1 MYTDTK
7 YSGKIFYRRVAYHYT
22 LVKRYLSVFSNP
34 LKRYNPNTALN
45 PPALVNKKPEPNNKD
60 HVVKRSS
67 YNLYCAYGICS
78 TRERIDMRKRGYE
91 VLLLITY
98 IAMAA
103 VFVYLNFFTASQAGD
118 LTNIIVN
125 LVMFILVAV
134 ILLSSCA
141 RGLLP
146 ASSMTADLILVTAR
160 IENDARNSHRF
171 LWETYR
177 ENKEELFT
185 SNILRRQYQD
195 YRFELERII
204 HTDKT
209 YYKCDIEDYIG
220 MDLVDSVIHRERL
233 NQVAGVMTG
242 LGILGTFIG
251 LSLGLQSFNTGTTA
265 EITNSIEPLM
275 GGIKVA
281 FHTSIY
287 GMVFSLVFNYVYKRR
302 LDDAENA
309 VRDFLS
315 AYRKYVMPD
324 TATDGFNRLMELQ
337 RQQTDAIL
345 GISDTLANQL
355 AKGLK
360 ELLEPQFEHFDH
372 TIESFAKMA
381 TRNQMNQLA
390 RVVDAFLEEMNR
402 SLGESFSKL
411 SEKVDSTIVM
421 QEASERQMQKF
432 YEKSIGA
439 SENVSTVA
447 AQTQTVANSMKLY
460 AESVATLERDIRETL
475 DSMQKLIESI
485 PDEVNDTFN
494 IINDNLQIVETHFKN
509 TINDINNTVVR
520 VPEAVDYSY
529 RGIEQALDRVSAALD
544 ELKNSLQNPE
554 SDYKW

>member
-1 MYTDTK
+1 
-7 YSGKIFYRRVAYHYT
+7 
-22 LVKRYLSVFSNP
+22 
-34 LKRYNPNTALN
+34 
-45 PPALVNKKPEPNNKD
+45 
-60 HVVKRSS
+60 
-67 YNLYCAYGICS
+67 
-78 TRERIDMRKRGYE
+78 MRKRGYE

-103 VFVYLNFFTASQAGD
+103 VFVYLNFFTKTQAGD

-125 LVMFILVAV
+125 LVMFVLVAM
-134 ILLSSCA
+134 ILFSACVK
-141 RGLLP
+141 GLLP
-146 ASSMTADLILVTAR
+146 ASRMTADLIMVTMK

-171 LWETYR
+171 LWEKYR
-177 ENKEELFT
+177 EDKEELFT

-233 NQVAGVMTG
+233 NQIAGVMTG

-275 GGIKVA
+275 EGIKVA

-287 GMVFSLVFNYVYKRR
+287 GMVFSLIFNYVYKRR

-337 RQQTDAIL
+337 RQQTDAIV

-360 ELLEPQFEHFDH
+360 ELLEPEFDRFDR
-372 TIESFAKMA
+372 TIESFATMA
-381 TRNQMNQLA
+381 TRNQMKQLA

-402 SLGESFSKL
+402 SLGDTFTKL
-411 SEKVDSTIVM
+411 SEKVDSTMVM
-421 QEASERQMQKF
+421 QEANERQMQEF
-432 YEKSIGA
+432 YEKSIGTA
-439 SENVSTVA
+439 GNMSTVA
-447 AQTQTVANSMKLY
+447 AQTKEVANSMKQY
-460 AESVATLERDIRETL
+460 AENVAALERDIRDTL
-475 DSMQKLIESI
+475 GKLQQLIEAI
-485 PDEVNDTFN
+485 PVEVNDTFN

-509 TINDINNTVVR
+509 TIEDINNTVVR

-529 RGIEQALDRVSAALD
+529 RGIEQALDSVTAALE
-544 ELKNSLQNPE
+544 ELKNTIRNAE
-554 SDYKW
+554 SDDKW

>member
-1 MYTDTK
+1 
-7 YSGKIFYRRVAYHYT
+7 
-22 LVKRYLSVFSNP
+22 
-34 LKRYNPNTALN
+34 
-45 PPALVNKKPEPNNKD
+45 
-60 HVVKRSS
+60 
-67 YNLYCAYGICS
+67 
-78 TRERIDMRKRGYE
+78 MRKRGYE

-98 IAMAA
+98 FAMFA
-103 VFVYLNFFTASQAGD
+103 VFVYLNFFTDTQAGD

-134 ILLSSCA
+134 ILLSACVK
-141 RGLLP
+141 GLIP
-146 ASSMTADLILVTAR
+146 ASRMTADLIMVTMR

-171 LWETYR
+171 LWEKYR
-177 ENKEELFT
+177 EDKEELFT

-251 LSLGLQSFNTGTTA
+251 LSLGLQSFNTGSTA
-265 EITNSIEPLM
+265 EITGSIEPLM
-275 GGIKVA
+275 EGIKVA

-287 GMVFSLVFNYVYKRR
+287 GMVFSLIFNYVYKKR
-302 LDDAENA
+302 LDDTENA

-337 RQQTDAIL
+337 RQQTDAII

-360 ELLEPQFEHFDH
+360 DLLEPEFDRFDR
-372 TIESFAKMA
+372 TIESFATMA
-381 TRNQMNQLA
+381 TRNQMKQLA

-402 SLGESFSKL
+402 SLGDSFTKL
-411 SEKVDSTIVM
+411 SEKVDGTIVT
-421 QEASERQMQKF
+421 QEANERMMQGF
-432 YEKSIGA
+432 YEKSIGNA
-439 SENVSTVA
+439 ENMSTVVAQTQAAA
-447 AQTQTVANSMKLY
+447 AQTQTVAAQTQAIANSLKQY
-460 AESVATLERDIRETL
+460 ADNVAALERDIRTTL
-475 DSMQKLIESI
+475 GYMQKLIEAI
-485 PDEVNDTFN
+485 PDEVNETFN
-494 IINDNLQIVETHFKN
+494 IINDNLRVVETHFKN
-509 TINDINNTVVR
+509 TIEDINNTVTR
-520 VPEAVDYSY
+520 VPETVDYSY
-529 RGIEQALDRVSAALD
+529 RGLEQALGRVETALD
-544 ELKNSLQNPE
+544 ELKNTIQNADSE
-554 SDYKW
+554 DKW

>member
-1 MYTDTK
+1 
-7 YSGKIFYRRVAYHYT
+7 
-22 LVKRYLSVFSNP
+22 
-34 LKRYNPNTALN
+34 
-45 PPALVNKKPEPNNKD
+45 
-60 HVVKRSS
+60 
-67 YNLYCAYGICS
+67 
-78 TRERIDMRKRGYE
+78 MRKRGYE
-91 VLLLITY
+91 VLLVITY

-103 VFVYLNFFTASQAGD
+103 VFVYLNFFTKTQAGD

-125 LVMFILVAV
+125 LVMFILVAM
-134 ILLSSCA
+134 ILFSSCA

-146 ASSMTADLILVTAR
+146 TSRMTADLILVTTK
-160 IENDARNSHRF
+160 IENDARNSHRY
-171 LWETYR
+171 LWEKYR
-177 ENKEELFT
+177 EDKEELFT

-204 HTDKT
+204 HADKT

-275 GGIKVA
+275 EGIKVA

-287 GMVFSLVFNYVYKRR
+287 GMVFSLMFNYVYKKR

-337 RQQTDAIL
+337 RQQTDAIA

-360 ELLEPQFEHFDH
+360 ELLEPQFDRFDH
-372 TIESFAKMA
+372 TIESFATMA
-381 TRNQMNQLA
+381 TRNQMKQLA

-402 SLGESFSKL
+402 SLGDSFTKL

-421 QEASERQMQKF
+421 QEANERQMQEF
-432 YEKSIGA
+432 YEKSIGTA
-439 SENVSTVA
+439 GNMNTVV
-447 AQTQTVANSMKLY
+447 AQTQTVANSLKQY
-460 AESVATLERDIRETL
+460 ADNVETLERDIRVTL
-475 DSMQKLIESI
+475 ADMQRLIESI
-485 PDEVNDTFN
+485 PVEVNDTFN

-509 TINDINNTVVR
+509 TIESINNTVVR

-529 RGIEQALDRVSAALD
+529 RGIEQALDSVTAALN
-544 ELKNSLQNPE
+544 ELKNTIQNAE
-554 SDYKW
+554 SDDKW

>member
-1 MYTDTK
+1 
-7 YSGKIFYRRVAYHYT
+7 
-22 LVKRYLSVFSNP
+22 
-34 LKRYNPNTALN
+34 
-45 PPALVNKKPEPNNKD
+45 
-60 HVVKRSS
+60 
-67 YNLYCAYGICS
+67 
-78 TRERIDMRKRGYE
+78 MRKRGYE

-103 VFVYLNFFTASQAGD
+103 VFVYLNFFTKTQAGD

-125 LVMFILVAV
+125 LVMFVLVAM
-134 ILLSSCA
+134 ILFSACVK
-141 RGLLP
+141 GLLP
-146 ASSMTADLILVTAR
+146 ASRMTADLIQVTTR

-171 LWETYR
+171 LWEKYR
-177 ENKEELFT
+177 EDKEELFT

-275 GGIKVA
+275 EGIKVA

-287 GMVFSLVFNYVYKRR
+287 GMVFSLVFNYVYKKR

-337 RQQTDAIL
+337 RQQTDAIV

-360 ELLEPQFEHFDH
+360 ELLEPEFDRFDR
-372 TIESFAKMA
+372 TIESFATMA
-381 TRNQMNQLA
+381 TRNQMKQLA

-402 SLGESFSKL
+402 SLGDSFTKL
-411 SEKVDSTIVM
+411 SEKVDSTMVL
-421 QEASERQMQKF
+421 QEANERQMQEF
-432 YEKSIGA
+432 YEKSIGTA
-439 SENVSTVA
+439 GNMSTVA
-447 AQTQTVANSMKLY
+447 AQTQTVANSLKQY
-460 AESVATLERDIRETL
+460 ADNVATLERDIRDTL
-475 DSMQKLIESI
+475 GKLQQLIESI
-485 PDEVNDTFN
+485 PVEVNDTFN

-509 TINDINNTVVR
+509 TIEDINNTVVR

-529 RGIEQALDRVSAALD
+529 RGIEQALDSVTAALE
-544 ELKNSLQNPE
+544 ELKNTIRNAE
-554 SDYKW
+554 SDDKW

>member
-1 MYTDTK
+1 
-7 YSGKIFYRRVAYHYT
+7 
-22 LVKRYLSVFSNP
+22 
-34 LKRYNPNTALN
+34 
-45 PPALVNKKPEPNNKD
+45 
-60 HVVKRSS
+60 
-67 YNLYCAYGICS
+67 
-78 TRERIDMRKRGYE
+78 MRKRGYE

-103 VFVYLNFFTASQAGD
+103 VFVYLNFFTKTQAGD

-125 LVMFILVAV
+125 LVMFVLVAM
-134 ILLSSCA
+134 ILFSACVK
-141 RGLLP
+141 GLLP
-146 ASSMTADLILVTAR
+146 ASRMTADLIMVTMK

-171 LWETYR
+171 LWEKYR
-177 ENKEELFT
+177 EDKEELFT

-275 GGIKVA
+275 EGIKVA

-287 GMVFSLVFNYVYKRR
+287 GMVFSLIFNYVYKRR

-337 RQQTDAIL
+337 RQQTDAIV

-360 ELLEPQFEHFDH
+360 DLLEPEFDRFDR
-372 TIESFAKMA
+372 TIESFATMA
-381 TRNQMNQLA
+381 TRNQMKQLA

-402 SLGESFSKL
+402 SLGDTFTKL
-411 SEKVDSTIVM
+411 SEKVDSTMVM
-421 QEASERQMQKF
+421 QEANERQMQEF
-432 YEKSIGA
+432 YEKSIGTA
-439 SENVSTVA
+439 GNMSTVT
-447 AQTQTVANSMKLY
+447 AQTKEVANSMKQY
-460 AESVATLERDIRETL
+460 AENVAALERDIRDTL
-475 DSMQKLIESI
+475 GKLQQLIEAI
-485 PDEVNDTFN
+485 PVEVNDTFN

-509 TINDINNTVVR
+509 TIEDINNTVVR

-529 RGIEQALDRVSAALD
+529 RGIEQALDSVTAALE
-544 ELKNSLQNPE
+544 ELKNTIRNAE
-554 SDYKW
+554 SDDKW